1 MSKLKYMFGFLLLLV
16 NGSCT
21 EDKIQESGYGVV
33 KGRVVKAVTFEPIA
47 NVKVSSNP
55 SSSAV
60 FTDALGYFEIK
71 EVVTGD
77 YSFEARKNGYL
88 AKFEAVKVHSG
99 TTTEMVFEL
108 EIDKTDNLP
117 PEIPILTSPVDNA
130 VEQPINVDLT
140 WSSSDIDN
148 DILTYQLILRNDSN
162 SEILTYSAITSPHFN
177 LTNLNYSTKYYWQL
191 SVSDGI
197 NAPVFSKTSSFKT
210 QQFPSARFLFV
221 KKIGNN
227 NVIFA
232 GDDKGNKLQLT
243 SSQTNSFRPRKNNVY
258 GKIAFIRTDG
268 AQGHI
273 YTMNPDGSDVVKVTS
288 TIPITGFNN
297 DYINFSWSANGSQII
312 YPYFD
317 KLYQINRDGSGLT
330 LIYKTPNGKF
340 ISECDWSTNG
350 STIALKTNDSNGY
363 QVELFL
369 ISSSGVVL
377 NTVLSGVNGAAGGLQ
392 LSVDN
397 QKLLFTRDFSGY
409 ESGDYRQ
416 LDTRIYMHDF
426 ITNLTSEIA
435 VQRPNGTNDI
445 DVRFSPNEAEL
456 IFMNTSNDGI
466 SAKNVVKYSLGTSS
480 SRTVLFT
487 DSAMPDWK

>member
-1 MSKLKYMFGFLLLLV
+1 
-16 NGSCT
+16 
-21 EDKIQESGYGVV
+21 
-33 KGRVVKAVTFEPIA
+33 
-47 NVKVSSNP
+47 
-55 SSSAV
+55 
-60 FTDALGYFEIK
+60 
-71 EVVTGD
+71 
-77 YSFEARKNGYL
+77 
-88 AKFEAVKVHSG
+88 
-99 TTTEMVFEL
+99 
-108 EIDKTDNLP
+108 
-117 PEIPILTSPVDNA
+117 
-130 VEQPINVDLT
+130 
-140 WSSSDIDN
+140 
-148 DILTYQLILRNDSN
+148 
-162 SEILTYSAITSPHFN
+162 
-177 LTNLNYSTKYYWQL
+177 
-191 SVSDGI
+191 
-197 NAPVFSKTSSFKT
+197 
-210 QQFPSARFLFV
+210 
-221 KKIGNN
+221 
-227 NVIFA
+227 
-232 GDDKGNKLQLT
+232 
-243 SSQTNSFRPRKNNVY
+243 VY

-340 ISECDWSTNG
+340 ISECDWSNNG

-416 LDTRIYMHDF
+416 LDTRIYIHDF

-435 VQRPNGTNDI
+435 VQRPNGTNDL